1 MNHIIRIE
9 ELRLINQII
18 IKNMR
23 HDFFHEKDIRIIE
36 KLGEGAF
43 GQVYKGLYK
52 DEEVAIKFM
61 QGAQIQ
67 ETSIMESLK
76 HKNIIKLYQYFKHG
90 NCQYLVME
98 YAAGGSLNEFMK
110 QSLDESTISQIMHSI
125 FTGIQYLHSKQI
137 IHRDIKPDNILIKNT
152 EDLSSIKI
160 ADFGLSYQYKP
171 EIRYYQTVSQQC
183 GTFIYMAPEQILNKA
198 YNKAV
203 DMWSCGIV
211 LYMLLNQGKH
221 PFYPRIFTKKEFIN
235 SFPDLK
241 YEQPLHASPLAR
253 DLLYRLLQFD
263 QDSRYTASQ
272 ALVHPWITRK
282 FNDPIPMSVK
292 QFGICQELKK
302 KIFLQL
308 QSILFIIQLQQRS
321 IKQSPIQSRKDL
333 TEFQI
338 SIAESDED
346 NYDQQNLDTISPRN
360 QQFLN
365 KLSITRPNKIFK
377 SYRTLNSI
385 PQKEKHYRLN
395 AILNQTNE
403 SNQELK
409 LLKLNQ
415 QLSIDNEQIIIPIDP
430 ESPKKNLK
438 VVQPNKVLLP
448 ALSESTQ
455 TSLSPVKINKVPI
468 VKQNSFRK
476 TESSFFL
483 GLNRINN
490 DSAQESTTFKSKA
503 EIHDRGSIPSLN
515 TQRVT
520 TRNSTIN
527 LVASP
532 KCKFIQQNNLLIPK
546 KII

>member
-1 MNHIIRIE
+1 
-9 ELRLINQII
+9 
-18 IKNMR
+18 MR
-23 HDFFHEKDIRIIE
+23 HDFFMEKDIRILE
-36 KLGEGAF
+36 KIGEGAF

-52 DEEVAIKFM
+52 NEEVAIKFL

-67 ETSIMESLK
+67 ETSIMKNLR
-76 HKNIIKLYQYFKHG
+76 HKNIIKFYQYFKQG
-90 NCQYLVME
+90 NYQYLVME
-98 YAAGGSLNEFMK
+98 YAAGGSLKELMK
-110 QSLDESTISQIMHSI
+110 KSLDESIISQIMYSI
-125 FTGIQYLHSKQI
+125 FTGIEYLHSKQI

-171 EIRYYQTVSQQC
+171 EIRYYQTVSKQC
-183 GTFIYMAPEQILNKA
+183 GTFIYMAPEQILNKT

-211 LYMLLNQGKH
+211 LFMLLNQGKH
-221 PFYPRIFTKKEFIN
+221 PFYPRILTKKEFIN

-241 YEQPLHASPLAR
+241 YEQPFHSSPLAR
-253 DLLYRLLQFD
+253 DLLQRLLQND

-292 QFGICQELKK
+292 EFGICQELKK
-302 KIFLQL
+302 KTFQQL
-308 QSILFIIQLQQRS
+308 QSILFIIYLQKNS
-321 IKQSPIQSRKDL
+321 IKQSPIQSKQDL
-333 TEFQI
+333 NEFKLT
-338 SIAESDED
+338 IAESDED
-346 NYDQQNLDTISPRN
+346 RYEQKNLDNISPRN

-365 KLSITRPNKIFK
+365 QLSITRPTKIFK
-377 SYRTLNSI
+377 SSKTFNRI

-403 SNQELK
+403 SSQELK
-409 LLKLNQ
+409 MFKFHQ
-415 QLSIDNEQIIIPIDP
+415 QYSIDNEKIIIPIDP

-438 VVQPNKVLLP
+438 HNQPNKVLLP
-448 ALSESTQ
+448 ALSELTQ
-455 TSLSPVKINKVPI
+455 TSLSPIKQTKVPI

-476 TESSFFL
+476 TDSSFFL

-490 DSAQESTTFKSKA
+490 NSVQESETIRNK
-503 EIHDRGSIPSLN
+503 EDIYHRGPIIN
-515 TQRVT
+515 TQRSIAKNNV
-520 TRNSTIN
+520 IN
-527 LVASP
+527 LVVSP
-532 KCKFIQQNNLLIPK
+532 NCKIIQQNNLLIQK

>member
-1 MNHIIRIE
+1 
-9 ELRLINQII
+9 
-18 IKNMR
+18 MR
-23 HDFFHEKDIRIIE
+23 HDYLLEKDIRIHE
-36 KLGEGAF
+36 KIGEGAF
-43 GQVYKGLYK
+43 GQVYKGLYRN
-52 DEEVAIKFM
+52 EEVAIKLM

-76 HKNIIKLYQYFKHG
+76 HKNIITFYQYFKYG
-90 NCQYLVME
+90 NCQYLIME
-98 YAAGGSLNEFMK
+98 YASGGSLKELMK
-110 QSLDESTISQIMHSI
+110 QSLEESIISQIMQSI
-125 FTGIQYLHSKQI
+125 FRGLEYLHSKQI
-137 IHRDIKPDNILIKNT
+137 IHRDIKPDNILIKNI

-183 GTFIYMAPEQILNKA
+183 GTFIFMAPEQILNKS

-211 LYMLLNQGKH
+211 FYMLLNQGQH

-235 SFPDLK
+235 NFPDLK

-253 DLLYRLLQFD
+253 DLLQRLLQFD

-282 FNDPIPMSVK
+282 FHDPIPMSVK

-302 KIFLQL
+302 KIFQQL
-308 QSILFIIQLQQRS
+308 QSILFIIQLKKLS
-321 IKQSPIQSRKDL
+321 IKESPIQSKNQL
-333 TEFQI
+333 TDFQI
-338 SIAESDED
+338 SIAEFDED
-346 NYDQQNLDTISPRN
+346 QYQQQNLDAFSPRN

-365 KLSITRPNKIFK
+365 KLSINKSTKIYK
-377 SYRTLNSI
+377 SYRTLNCLSE
-385 PQKEKHYRLN
+385 KEKHYRLN

-409 LLKLNQ
+409 IFKFQ
-415 QLSIDNEQIIIPIDP
+415 QQCSIDNEQIIIPYDT

-438 VVQPNKVLLP
+438 IIQPNKVFLP
-448 ALSESTQ
+448 TLTESTQ
-455 TSLSPVKINKVPI
+455 TSLSPVKLNKFPI

-483 GLNRINN
+483 GINMVNN
-490 DSAQESTTFKSKA
+490 DYTQESRTLRSKVD
-503 EIHDRGSIPSLN
+503 IHDRGSIPSIN
-515 TQRVT
+515 TQRST
-520 TRNSTIN
+520 NRNNTIN
-527 LVASP
+527 LVTSP
-532 KCKFIQQNNLLIPK
+532 NYKFTQQNNLLIPK